1 MLAEG
6 GVTPADKITHGFRL
20 AIGRRP
26 TPDELATLVAGFEAD
41 LARFTNEPAAA
52 DRYASVGLV
61 PRPEGVPAAEFAA
74 YSLVAN
80 VIINLDEFVMR
91 E

>member
-6 GVTPADKITHGFRL
+6 GVTPADKITQGFRL

-41 LARFTNEPAAA
+41 LKRFAAEPTAAEH
-52 DRYASVGLV
+52 YASVGLV